1 MEVLKAAGADV
12 LAENLTGHTS
22 LHHAAHWGNAK
33 ATALVISWFTPEQR
47 NKQTKLGWSP
57 LHWAGKAGAADV
69 AKLLLDS
76 GSEPNLQNLKG
87 NTALHEAA
95 QQESVEVMQVL
106 VAGGVDPEIQNLEKE
121 VPLFNTAY
129 LGFYDSS
136 KMLLAGGADPN
147 CIDIEGNAPLM
158 MACRA
163 GNEEIVDLLLEYKA
177 DVNLVNKDGL
187 TALHEVCARMMSFG
201 TQREDLTERFI
212 KAGAN
217 VNLKMTNGDTP
228 LHVATRV
235 AKLRDDA
242 DVMGLL
248 LGAGALR
255 DAKNAEG
262 LTPWDIAIQGMVE
275 ADIADSEVC
284 MMLKK

>member
-1 MEVLKAAGADV
+1 
-12 LAENLTGHTS
+12 
-22 LHHAAHWGNAK
+22 
-33 ATALVISWFTPEQR
+33 
-47 NKQTKLGWSP
+47 
-57 LHWAGKAGAADV
+57 
-69 AKLLLDS
+69 
-76 GSEPNLQNLKG
+76 
-87 NTALHEAA
+87 
-95 QQESVEVMQVL
+95 MQVL